1 MNNSIYEMYLS
12 EHFTKKT
19 KTIKVVTE
27 ELMEMKKLL
36 EA

>member
-1 MNNSIYEMYLS
+1 MNNSIYEIYLILQQQ
-12 EHFTKKT
+12 KK

>member
-1 MNNSIYEMYLS
+1 MNNSIYEIYLILQQ
-12 EHFTKKT
+12 KKK